1 MGRYRTQSLFWEMR
15 DELDI
20 KLKAVGIKAIIASS
34 LDNDAKGLQA
44 SKYLVEKGYAVK
56 KAGRPS
62 RDEVERELKID
73 ARAARQQQI
82 DMDRI
87 GLKIIKGDK

>member
-1 MGRYRTQSLFWEMR
+1 MIQGWR

-44 SKYLVEKGYAVK
+44 SKYLVERGYAVK

-62 RDEVERELKID
+62 REDIERELKVD
-73 ARAARQQQI
+73 AKAAKQQQA

-87 GLKIIKGDK
+87 GLKLVNEK